1 MPVPFALALIYALM
15 WAVDNLAGGTYM
27 DRPIVCC
34 PLVGFV
40 LGDALTGLI
49 IGGFMELAWMGMLSF
64 AGVID
69 SEPRFGAIPGACA
82 ALAGGFGPGVA
93 LLVAIPF
100 AYLGG
105 FISSRYNSLNGSV
118 MARWCDPWASEG
130 NLKAICRYHLAVGFI
145 KCLIM
150 SAVMCL
156 CGFVVLGP
164 IVTALSMVPAAA
176 LNGLELAAGLLPAVA
191 LACMLNLLWDRRF
204 VPLFFA
210 GFALSAYVGA
220 STPAVAVLA
229 IALAL
234 TWAFMSKSSAPSQKK
249 VSDKLPGEKYGV
261 TKCDIR
267 SMFWR
272 SLPIEISYNTEREH
286 NMLYVFSLA
295 PILRKIYAND
305 KDALTEA
312 LVRHMKFQNTTPQI
326 EPLEIGVVASLEV
339 MNAEANNTMG
349 AAIEAAKETMMGP
362 MGIVGDTLFHSG
374 GFRVLSASL
383 GAALALSGNPLGLV
397 VYCLVF
403 NIPNYLVHWFGIRF
417 GFEDGTG
424 VMELLAGSGLIQK
437 ISVVCCVVCTA
448 VVGSLVALYVNVP
461 VVTPLAQSATFEVFV
476 QLMAGICPAFASLAA
491 VWLFVW
497 LLRSRGLNSSVL
509 MLLLLVIGALFGM
522 IGIL

>member
-1 MPVPFALALIYALM
+1 MPVPCALALIYALM

-34 PLVGFV
+34 PLVGLV
-40 LGDALTGLI
+40 MGDALTGLI

-105 FISSRYNSLNGSV
+105 FISSRYNSLNGSL
-118 MARWCDPWASEG
+118 MARWCDPWAREG
-130 NLKAICRYHLAVGFI
+130 QLKAICRYHMAVGFI
-145 KCLIM
+145 KCLLM
-150 SAVMCL
+150 SAVMCV
-156 CGFVVLGP
+156 CGVVVLGP
-164 IVTALSMVPAAA
+164 IITVLNMVPAAA
-176 LNGLELAAGLLPAVA
+176 LSGLELAAGLLPAVA

-204 VPLFFA
+204 IPLFFA
-210 GFALSAYVGA
+210 GFALSAYLGA
-220 STPAVAVLA
+220 STPAVAVLS

-234 TWAFMSKSSAPSQKK
+234 TWAFMNRGAASSLMSTEG
-249 VSDKLPGEKYGV
+249 KLPGEKYGV
-261 TKCDIR
+261 TKRDVR

-272 SLPIEISYNTEREH
+272 SLPLEISYNTEREH

-295 PILRKIYAND
+295 PLLRKIYAND
-305 KDALTEA
+305 KQALSDA

-339 MNAEANNTMG
+339 ANADANNTMG
-349 AAIEAAKETMMGP
+349 MVIEGAKETMMGP

-403 NIPNYLVHWFGIRF
+403 NVPNYLVHWFGIRL
-417 GFEDGTG
+417 GFEDGTR

-437 ISVVCCVVCTA
+437 IGDVCCVVCTA
-448 VVGSLVALYVNVP
+448 VVGSLAALYVEVP
-461 VVTPLAQSATFEVFV
+461 VVLPLAQSDAFEMFA
-476 QLMAGICPAFASLAA
+476 QFMAGICPAFASLVA

-497 LLRSRGLNSSVL
+497 LLRSRGLNSSVV
-509 MLLLLVIGALFGM
+509 MLVLLVVGALFGM